1 MAARPSDRPRSARL
15 SELGWGVKA
24 SCVSVLVGVECVC
37 VRVGRPPVTDDPA
50 EGGRMMV
57 SVGSVD
63 ALPLSEL
70 GWGVKASC
78 VSVLVVRGVCLCEG
92 GRPPGHG

>member
-1 MAARPSDRPRSARL
+1 MRVCGEMQVDRLRRRQTRL
-15 SELGWGVKA
+15 SELGWRVKA

-37 VRVGRPPVTDDPA
+37 VSRPPVMDDPA

-63 ALPLSEL
+63 ALSYL
-70 GWGVKASC
+70 GPRLPW
-78 VSVLVVRGVCLCEG
+78 LG
-92 GRPPGHG
+92 GR